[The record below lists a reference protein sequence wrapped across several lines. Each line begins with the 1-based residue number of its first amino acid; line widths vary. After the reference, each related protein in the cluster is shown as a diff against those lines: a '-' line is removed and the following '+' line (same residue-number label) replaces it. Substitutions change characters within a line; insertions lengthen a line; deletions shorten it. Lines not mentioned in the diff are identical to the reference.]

1 MLLGKLKNMM
11 VLNGWQKN
19 IEFGVEI
26 ASTVSLSAY
35 ILPMKHK
42 VVIAAVPFIDSHRA
56 MAAPAVLKAC
66 LKQHDIDSVALDL
79 NADIV
84 TKLHRHPDRDLFL
97 DFFYKQKIHQ
107 NIADEIARMIDH
119 CADQILYHNPTII
132 ALSLF
137 AGDCRVFTFWLC
149 AAIRQRNKNAR
160 IVIGGPGLM
169 TLYNGIFNYAE
180 TLKRQ
185 NLIDDFITGDGEV
198 SIVKYVQGE
207 LDYPG
212 INSTTWKRIGDI
224 SQMPIPDFTD
234 YSFYRY
240 NEPAMPVIDSRG
252 CVQNCEFCDVIEQW
266 TKFQYKTADK
276 IFSEMLDHIERYK
289 IYRFELR
296 SSVSNGN
303 LKEFK
308 KLIKLIAR
316 YNENKFDAE
325 QISWEGS
332 FIVRPAS
339 QHNEELWQDL
349 KKSNAFL
356 FMGVESLVDRVRINL
371 GKNFENKDLDHH
383 LEMAQ
388 QYQVPVNLL
397 LIAGYPTETLEDYE
411 FSKQWFRDRKHF
423 SKNSVHLV
431 QLTSPTILPGTQ
443 LDRTMNKEDFSNPKA
458 VTQRRKQFNDMA
470 QVIQECGFETLLF

>member
-1 MLLGKLKNMM
+1 M
-11 VLNGWQKN
+11 Q
-19 IEFGVEI
+19 
-26 ASTVSLSAY
+26 T
-35 ILPMKHK
+35 K

-66 LKQHDIDSVALDL
+66 LKQHNIDSVAIDL

-97 DFFYKQKIHQ
+97 DFFYRQKIHQ
-107 NIADEIARMIDH
+107 SVTDEIARMIDH
-119 CADQILYHNPTII
+119 CADQILFHNPSII

-149 AAIRQRNKNAR
+149 AAIRQRNKTVR

-169 TLYNGIFNYAE
+169 TLYNGTFNYAE

-185 NLIDDFITGDGEV
+185 NLIDDYITGDGEI

-207 LDYPG
+207 MGYPG
-212 INSTTWKRIGDI
+212 INSTKWEPIHNI
-224 SQMPIPDFTD
+224 SLMPIPDFSD
-234 YSFYRY
+234 YSFYQY
-240 NEPAMPVIDSRG
+240 NEPAMPIIDSRG

-276 IFSEMLDHIERYK
+276 IFSEMLEHIEKYK
-289 IYRFELR
+289 IHRFELR

-303 LKEFK
+303 LREFK
-308 KLIKLIAR
+308 KLVKLIAQ
-316 YNENKFDAE
+316 YNETRFDSE

-332 FIVRPAS
+332 FIIRPAS

-356 FMGVESLVDRVRINL
+356 FMGVESLVEKVRIEL
-371 GKNFENKDLDHH
+371 GKNFENKDLDYH
-383 LEMAQ
+383 LDMAQ
-388 QYQVPVNLL
+388 KYQVPANLL
-397 LIAGYPTETLEDYE
+397 LIAGYPTETLDDYE
-411 FSKQWFRDRKHF
+411 FSKQWFRDRKQF
-423 SKNSVHLV
+423 SKNSVNSV
-431 QLTSPTILPGTQ
+431 QLTGPTILPGTK
-443 LDRTMNKEDFSNPKA
+443 LDRTMSKEEFNHPDA
-458 VTQRRKQFNDMA
+458 VARRRKQFNDMA
-470 QVIQECGFETLLF
+470 QVIQECGFDTVLF